1 MFLSKKKI
9 RGHLCR
15 KLDAF
20 TAHIRLSAS
29 RFNDTNAEPVCE
41 FQYFFSAPLHGY
53 RQLVLVKRLL
63 MQIGLF
69 TYSFGGVVALSSGEC
84 GLFTELWTRCR
95 SKIMHHFL
103 AQKMKTG
110 SFRMTTTRAP
120 HCGDLSLN
128 MRSVVHWPR
137 IQNYLCVLC
146 HRIKVLCISL
156 FELRIAHL

>member
-1 MFLSKKKI
+1 MNKFSVFVKKKI

-41 FQYFFSAPLHGY
+41 FQYFFSAPLRGY

-95 SKIMHHFL
+95 SKIMHHF
-103 AQKMKTG
+103 
-110 SFRMTTTRAP
+110 
-120 HCGDLSLN
+120 
-128 MRSVVHWPR
+128 WP
-137 IQNYLCVLC
+137 
-146 HRIKVLCISL
+146 KK
-156 FELRIAHL
+156 